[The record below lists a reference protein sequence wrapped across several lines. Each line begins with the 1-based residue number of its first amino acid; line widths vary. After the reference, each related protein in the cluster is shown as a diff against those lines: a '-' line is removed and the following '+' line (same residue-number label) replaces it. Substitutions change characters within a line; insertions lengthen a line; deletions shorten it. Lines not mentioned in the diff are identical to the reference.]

1 MFAALLCGAPAPREA
16 HRLLPGNASLLLPGN
31 ASQLPGACPTAA
43 DVQATDR
50 AQRWAVWDAAQDSGG
65 SPCVLNQAEGECG
78 DEKAPCYVR
87 VLTKAAEETAKREA
101 APHEWADLLG
111 GGHGCGAMGV
121 APWCGANANYTSHA
135 DFRLGYY
142 LGAWAAAASGSIN
155 VSGMSTEARI
165 DRPFLYK
172 SCPRSSCG
180 AVPERDACVHYA
192 EDFAELLRDVGM
204 GDDCIR
210 LPVMWGDRSTSMAG
224 AADTLHASKATMWAG
239 DPMTVPTLAKS
250 RLRDARV
257 PGILLKLN
265 PGRHWGFLSETPP
278 LSARLSWAERKD
290 ALIWRG
296 TSATGRCAGCT
307 NVRQRFV
314 DELAGRTHEGID
326 VAFGEDSHMMGED
339 SHRMSEDDMGQYRY
353 TLSLE
358 GNDVATDLKWKLASG
373 MVVLMPTPTTESWLM
388 EFALQPGVHYVAVE
402 TPADVPVKLAEL
414 RARPEEAERIS
425 GAARAWMAPFA
436 DVEEEAK
443 LQREVLR
450 KVVAL
455 VGGEEPRHEQHEQ
468 AAATQM
474 VAARPARNNGAA
486 VLPAGPEPARRPGSF
501 NWVST
506 TSAGSSVSVQVQLI
520 AMEQEHTSPRFLDTV
535 KVFDHWGVPYANYTP
550 TPGDNA
556 LAVQGVQFIEGLSP
570 AQRGCWT
577 SHASWWL
584 RAAAEGAVITVESD
598 TDPLEAIHE
607 LPLERFGG
615 WDALMSWDLI
625 ALHDTT
631 AGQPTGGNCEATS
644 PPVADGPGYFAGAYL
659 ATGRRE
665 LTPQLLMAPECSQD
679 GKIAFPVDHWLNCMH
694 EKQLLSI
701 GHACPSVFHQRLGGT
716 HAEQSA
722 DDSKIEHTDAQ
733 S

>member
-1 MFAALLCGAPAPREA
+1 M
-16 HRLLPGNASLLLPGN
+16 SLLLVL
-31 ASQLPGACPTAA
+31 ASAAPPHRADTRLAPNIGSSAVLSQPSWDGTATPPPVDLA
-43 DVQATDR
+43 SLRTR
-50 AQRWAVWDAAQDSGG
+50 AAALNGTADSGALIA
-65 SPCVLNQAEGECG
+65 LNQS
-78 DEKAPCYVR
+78 D
-87 VLTKAAEETAKREA
+87 
-101 APHEWADLLG
+101 APHEWAHLLG

-224 AADTLHASKATMWAG
+224 AAGASHASKATMWAG
-239 DPMTVPTLAKS
+239 DPMTEPTLAKS
-250 RLRDARV
+250 RLRNARV

-265 PGRHWGFLSETPP
+265 PGRHWGFLSEPPP

-314 DELAGRTHEGID
+314 DELAGRSPEGID
-326 VAFGEDSHMMGED
+326 VAFGEDSHM
-339 SHRMSEDDMGQYRY
+339 SEDDMRQYRY

-373 MVVLMPTPTTESWLM
+373 LVVLMPTPTTESWLM

-443 LQREVLR
+443 LQRKVLR

-468 AAATQM
+468 QARQKQA
-474 VAARPARNNGAA
+474 VVHGHRRRHHRRDEHRPARGELGGGVPAAARRGAA
-486 VLPAGPEPARRPGSF
+486 EDRRDPRADAEPEPA
-501 NWVST
+501 
-506 TSAGSSVSVQVQLI
+506 
-520 AMEQEHTSPRFLDTV
+520 
-535 KVFDHWGVPYANYTP
+535 
-550 TPGDNA
+550 
-556 LAVQGVQFIEGLSP
+556 
-570 AQRGCWT
+570 
-577 SHASWWL
+577 
-584 RAAAEGAVITVESD
+584 
-598 TDPLEAIHE
+598 
-607 LPLERFGG
+607 
-615 WDALMSWDLI
+615 
-625 ALHDTT
+625 
-631 AGQPTGGNCEATS
+631 
-644 PPVADGPGYFAGAYL
+644 
-659 ATGRRE
+659 
-665 LTPQLLMAPECSQD
+665 
-679 GKIAFPVDHWLNCMH
+679 
-694 EKQLLSI
+694 
-701 GHACPSVFHQRLGGT
+701 
-716 HAEQSA
+716 
-722 DDSKIEHTDAQ
+722 
-733 S
+733 

>member
-1 MFAALLCGAPAPREA
+1 M
-16 HRLLPGNASLLLPGN
+16 SLLLVL
-31 ASQLPGACPTAA
+31 ASAAPPHRADTRLAPSIGSSAVLSQPT
-43 DVQATDR
+43 D
-50 AQRWAVWDAAQDSGG
+50 
-65 SPCVLNQAEGECG
+65 
-78 DEKAPCYVR
+78 
-87 VLTKAAEETAKREA
+87 

-155 VSGMSTEARI
+155 VSSMSTEARI
-165 DRPFLYK
+165 DRPFLYT

-210 LPVMWGDRSTSMAG
+210 LPMMWGDRSTSMAG
-224 AADTLHASKATMWAG
+224 AADALHASKATMWAG
-239 DPMTVPTLAKS
+239 DPMTEPTLAKS

-296 TSATGRCAGCT
+296 TSATGTCAGCT
-307 NVRQRFV
+307 NVRQLFV

-326 VAFGEDSHMMGED
+326 VAFGEDSH
-339 SHRMSEDDMGQYRY
+339 RMSEDDMRQYRY

-436 DVEEEAK
+436 DVAEEAK

-468 AAATQM
+468 QARQKQAAQQQSRQQQAANPPDCPTAAEVQATAEGERWAVWD
-474 VAARPARNNGAA
+474 VADDPERSACR
-486 VLPAGPEPARRPGSF
+486 LDQQAGEC
-501 NWVST
+501 
-506 TSAGSSVSVQVQLI
+506 
-520 AMEQEHTSPRFLDTV
+520 
-535 KVFDHWGVPYANYTP
+535 
-550 TPGDNA
+550 GDNA
-556 LAVQGVQFIEGLSP
+556 PCQVRPKDSA
-570 AQRGCWT
+570 AQR
-577 SHASWWL
+577 
-584 RAAAEGAVITVESD
+584 AE
-598 TDPLEAIHE
+598 
-607 LPLERFGG
+607 
-615 WDALMSWDLI
+615 
-625 ALHDTT
+625 
-631 AGQPTGGNCEATS
+631 AG
-644 PPVADGPGYFAGAYL
+644 
-659 ATGRRE
+659 
-665 LTPQLLMAPECSQD
+665 
-679 GKIAFPVDHWLNCMH
+679 
-694 EKQLLSI
+694 
-701 GHACPSVFHQRLGGT
+701 
-716 HAEQSA
+716 
-722 DDSKIEHTDAQ
+722 
-733 S
+733 

>member
-1 MFAALLCGAPAPREA
+1 M
-16 HRLLPGNASLLLPGN
+16 SLLLVL
-31 ASQLPGACPTAA
+31 ASVAPPHRADTRLAPNIGSSAVLSQPT
-43 DVQATDR
+43 D
-50 AQRWAVWDAAQDSGG
+50 
-65 SPCVLNQAEGECG
+65 
-78 DEKAPCYVR
+78 
-87 VLTKAAEETAKREA
+87 
-101 APHEWADLLG
+101 APHEWAHLLG

-210 LPVMWGDRSTSMAG
+210 LPVMWGDRSTSMAN
-224 AADTLHASKATMWAG
+224 AARASRASKATMTMWAG

-250 RLRDARV
+250 RLRNARV

-314 DELAGRTHEGID
+314 DELAGRSPEGID
-326 VAFGEDSHMMGED
+326 VAFGEDSH
-339 SHRMSEDDMGQYRY
+339 RMSEDDMRQYRY

-373 MVVLMPTPTTESWLM
+373 LVVLMPTPTTESWLM

-436 DVEEEAK
+436 DVAEEAK
-443 LQREVLR
+443 LQRKVLR

-468 AAATQM
+468 RARQKQASVHGHRRRHHRRDQP
-474 VAARPARNNGAA
+474 RPARGELGGGVPAAARRGAA
-486 VLPAGPEPARRPGSF
+486 EGRRDPRADAEPEPA
-501 NWVST
+501 
-506 TSAGSSVSVQVQLI
+506 
-520 AMEQEHTSPRFLDTV
+520 
-535 KVFDHWGVPYANYTP
+535 
-550 TPGDNA
+550 
-556 LAVQGVQFIEGLSP
+556 
-570 AQRGCWT
+570 
-577 SHASWWL
+577 
-584 RAAAEGAVITVESD
+584 
-598 TDPLEAIHE
+598 
-607 LPLERFGG
+607 
-615 WDALMSWDLI
+615 
-625 ALHDTT
+625 
-631 AGQPTGGNCEATS
+631 
-644 PPVADGPGYFAGAYL
+644 
-659 ATGRRE
+659 
-665 LTPQLLMAPECSQD
+665 
-679 GKIAFPVDHWLNCMH
+679 
-694 EKQLLSI
+694 
-701 GHACPSVFHQRLGGT
+701 
-716 HAEQSA
+716 
-722 DDSKIEHTDAQ
+722 
-733 S
+733 